1 MKEQIIRQVI
11 NAWASQNKAVTAL
24 VNKYDDA
31 VYLKEV
37 APGRNRAIYIF
48 GHLIAA
54 SDNLLPL
61 FGLGDKLFPQLADLF
76 SANPDRTF
84 ADIPSIAEL
93 RQAWET
99 VNSTLTE
106 HFNTM
111 QPPDW
116 LSRHTKVSEE
126 DFAIDPLRNKLNVLI
141 GRTVHEGYHLGQL
154 NFLTV

>member
-1 MKEQIIRQVI
+1 MVECEPFKRRVPLKQKTIIIMKEQIIRQVI

-61 FGLGDKLFPQLADLF
+61 FGLGAKLFPQLSAFF
-76 SANPDRTF
+76 SSNPARTF
-84 ADIPSIAEL
+84 ANIPPISHL
-93 RQAWET
+93 LQP
-99 VNSTLTE
+99 SQTL
-106 HFNTM
+106 
-111 QPPDW
+111 
-116 LSRHTKVSEE
+116 
-126 DFAIDPLRNKLNVLI
+126 
-141 GRTVHEGYHLGQL
+141 
-154 NFLTV
+154 